1 MNHVCTVYSICTG
14 MFVCTGKNT
23 SLQICHVG
31 TSYSSA
37 GHYYTWVG
45 QTIYRYIII
54 YNLDFI
60 DVGQNVW
67 WYPLCIQTIRQDG
80 SGWMSMY
87 CTTDILRLD
96 TGFCSTVLNLNG
108 NYQNII
114 YHILYV
120 LSLCTCNQLASSI
133 LCTVFASTMS
143 AVCVSVQTMF
153 FVDLFG
159 KKTLYLIIATNGMR
173 IKNYL

>member
-1 MNHVCTVYSICTG
+1 M
-14 MFVCTGKNT
+14 
-23 SLQICHVG
+23 
-31 TSYSSA
+31 
-37 GHYYTWVG
+37 
-45 QTIYRYIII
+45 YRYVCVHRKKHITANLPCRYKLQFCQTLLHLGWTNYCIII
-54 YNLDFI
+54 YIQPRLHWRWTECL
-60 DVGQNVW
+60 VVSS
-67 WYPLCIQTIRQDG
+67 LHQTIWHDG

-173 IKNYL
+173 IKNYLWLFFYSRY